1 MLPTMFVQE
10 GNIHQSPRPFQYITK
25 KSEEEGQQSSKYSNN
40 LSMNQK
46 SFKGSGCPEYLQ
58 QQLYIIFGI
67 NRTLKLHFNVC
78 LKS

>member
-1 MLPTMFVQE
+1 
-10 GNIHQSPRPFQYITK
+10 
-25 KSEEEGQQSSKYSNN
+25 
-40 LSMNQK
+40 MNQK